1 MGNSWS
7 HRGCVDPTRRHRE
20 VVPDSDAIHGARSIG
35 GRFARCVGRALD
47 RGIARCVAL
56 ALGIAIA
63 GCGWLP
69 PDSPPPAAPAA
80 PDPDAAL
87 FHDWRVA
94 GHVLGP
100 RALISDADS
109 AGFHD
114 RTVAVTAGSYSSPWS
129 GRCEDAR
136 RERQPRA
143 LSEVAA
149 AHELDRE
156 RTSRL
161 GLDGAIVEYRL
172 LCTTNRT
179 PALTLYLAGPH
190 AVTCWSGV
198 CYLLAR

>member
-1 MGNSWS
+1 
-7 HRGCVDPTRRHRE
+7 
-20 VVPDSDAIHGARSIG
+20 VVPDSDAIHARAIG
-35 GRFARCVGRALD
+35 GRLAIGGGFTLDRVARCVSFAFD
-47 RGIARCVAL
+47 RGVGSCVAL
-56 ALGIAIA
+56 AVVVAIA

-69 PDSPPPAAPAA
+69 PDSPPPVAPAA

-87 FHDWRVA
+87 FHYWKVT

-100 RALISDADS
+100 RALISDADGT
-109 AGFHD
+109 GFDD
-114 RTVAVTAGSYSSPWS
+114 RTVAVTASSYASPWS
-129 GRCEDAR
+129 GRCEDAH

-156 RTSRL
+156 RTARL
-161 GLDGAIVEYRL
+161 GLAEPIVEYRL

-190 AVTCWSGV
+190 ALTCWSGV